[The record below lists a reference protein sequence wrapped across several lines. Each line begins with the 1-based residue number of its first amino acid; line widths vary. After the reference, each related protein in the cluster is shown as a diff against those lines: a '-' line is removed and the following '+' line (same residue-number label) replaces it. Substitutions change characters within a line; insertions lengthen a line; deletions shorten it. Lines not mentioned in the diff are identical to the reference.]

1 MFFNCTYPKR
11 KQYTFTIRILNTHE
25 MECEHTGYQKP
36 PTSLSRH
43 YILIAVSW
51 EKLMSRLEQ
60 LAKASRK
67 HDAKGKVET

>member
-1 MFFNCTYPKR
+1 
-11 KQYTFTIRILNTHE
+11 